1 MMTQSH
7 ILIVDDERDI
17 CEILRFN
24 LEAEGYV
31 VATAESAEEADI
43 VLTRY
48 IGSSCPIHLIILDV
62 MMPGM
67 SGFEW
72 ATRLKANPATSD
84 IPVIFC
90 TAKGTENDTLTGFGL
105 GSDDYIVKPFRVSEV
120 KARVKAVL
128 RRCTPSDTTPSS
140 ALLAHE
146 GLTLN
151 IETKVCL
158 LNGQTIS
165 LTKTELE
172 ILALLL
178 AHPGRVY
185 TREDIIRRV
194 WPQGSMA
201 MDRTVDVNI
210 ARLRKK
216 IGPYAVCIRSRSGFG
231 YTFCK

>member
-1 MMTQSH
+1 MTQYH

-24 LEAEGYV
+24 LEAEGYAV
-31 VATAESAEEADI
+31 STAESAEEAA
-43 VLTRY
+43 VLLA
-48 IGSSCPIHLIILDV
+48 GCMDACSPIHLIILDV

-72 ATRLKANPATSD
+72 AMRLKANPATSA

-90 TAKGTENDTLTGFGL
+90 TAKGTERDTLTGFGL

-120 KARVKAVL
+120 KARVRAVL
-128 RRCTPSDTTPSS
+128 RRCASPASAPAS
-140 ALLAHE
+140 ALLHHE

-151 IETKVCL
+151 TETKVCE
-158 LNGQTIS
+158 LNGQPVS
-165 LTKTELE
+165 LTRTELE

-185 TREDIIRRV
+185 AREDIMKRV
-194 WPQGSMA
+194 WPQDTMA

-216 IGPYAVCIRSRSGFG
+216 IGPYAACIRSRSGFG